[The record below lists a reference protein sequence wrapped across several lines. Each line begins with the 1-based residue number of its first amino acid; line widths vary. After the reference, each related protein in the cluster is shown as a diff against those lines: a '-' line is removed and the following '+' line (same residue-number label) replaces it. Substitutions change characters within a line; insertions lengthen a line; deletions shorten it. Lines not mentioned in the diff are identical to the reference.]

1 MSGLP
6 VWFEARGAGPVIIF
20 PCRTRKEHAD
30 LAERLADRF
39 RVVRY
44 MPRHV
49 TGIDAPEGD
58 AEDWV
63 TWEEQEDGPAFWG
76 GKPIEDFPVELEV
89 ADLHRVADEAG
100 AGRFVLAGYSGTAA
114 LAAFLAPLTPRAAGL
129 LAGGFPIL
137 GSKEYWMGSSEGA
150 RLAYLTAGLRALADN
165 AFATA
170 LMYRAWH
177 ERDDR
182 PALTA
187 IGGPKILWFGAND
200 GEPGCL
206 LHESRPGIR
215 LARRLRETRAELET
229 CGFTV
234 LELPGLDHMSV
245 QTSPDTVAARLRVL
259 LAEQNW

>member
-1 MSGLP
+1 MPLP
-6 VWFEARGAGPVIIF
+6 WWSEARGAGPLIVF
-20 PCRTRKEHAD
+20 PCRPRREHAD
-30 LAERLADRF
+30 LADRLADRF

-44 MPRHV
+44 LPRHV
-49 TGIDAPEGD
+49 TGLDAPEGD

-76 GKPIEDFPVELEV
+76 GDPVEDFPVALEL

-100 AGRFVLAGYSGTAA
+100 ADRFVLAGYSGMAA

-137 GSKEYWMGSSEGA
+137 GPKEYWMGSAEGA
-150 RLAYLTAGLRALADN
+150 RLAYLTSGMRALADN

-177 ERDDR
+177 DRDDR

-187 IGGPKILWFGAND
+187 LPGPKILWFGAQD

-206 LHESRPGIR
+206 LRESRPGAR
-215 LARRLRETRAELET
+215 LAHRVRETRADLES

-234 LELPGLDHMSV
+234 LELAGLDHMSV
-245 QTSPDTVAARLRVL
+245 QANPDAVAARLRVL
-259 LAEQNW
+259 LTDHTW

>member
-1 MSGLP
+1 MSLP
-6 VWFEARGAGPVIIF
+6 VWYEARGAGPVIIF
-20 PCRTRKEHAD
+20 PCRTRREHAD
-30 LAERLADRF
+30 LAERLADRY

-63 TWEEQEDGPAFWG
+63 TWEEQEDGPSFWG
-76 GKPIEDFPVELEV
+76 GKPIEEFPVALEV

-100 AGRFVLAGYSGTAA
+100 ADRFVLGGYSGMAA
-114 LAAFLAPLTPRAAGL
+114 LAGFLAPLSPRVAGL
-129 LAGGFPIL
+129 LIGGFPIL

-150 RLAYLTAGLRALADN
+150 RLAYLTSGMRPLADN

-170 LMYRAWH
+170 LMYRAWD

-182 PALTA
+182 AALTA
-187 IGGPKILWFGAND
+187 LPGPKIFWFGAED

-206 LHESRPGIR
+206 LYESRPGAR
-215 LARRLRETRAELET
+215 LARRVRTIRADLES
-229 CGFTV
+229 CGFTI
-234 LELPGLDHMSV
+234 LELPALDHMGV
-245 QTSPDTVAARLRVL
+245 QANPDTVAARLRVT
-259 LAEQNW
+259 LAGHTW